1 MQLLAILR
9 KILINVCACTYE
21 ELLSA
26 AKNLALTTIKNQ
38 QQSTWILSQ
47 NTDKLQLYTAAIFQ
61 TSLFQF

>member
-26 AKNLALTTIKNQ
+26 AKNLALTTVKNQ
-38 QQSTWILSQ
+38 QQSTWILS
-47 NTDKLQLYTAAIFQ
+47 
-61 TSLFQF
+61 